1 MPIKILWVDDEINLL
16 KPHLLF
22 LEKKGYETYTSNNAT
37 DAIEMIENEN
47 YDAVLIDEN
56 MPGMSGLE
64 ALPKI
69 KEIRPNLPIIMV
81 TKSEE
86 EHIMEDAIGKHI
98 SDYLIKPVNPNQVLL
113 SLKKILDSS
122 KIISEKAI
130 INYQQEFRTIS
141 MDIMN
146 ARDYEDWENVYKK
159 LVSWELELENIE
171 DQTLIN
177 IIETQKKDAN
187 ASFFKFIEKNYEDW
201 LNGTEEAPILSP
213 NVFQKLVKP
222 HLANNEKVLL
232 ILVDNLR
239 YDQWKTIEPIFN
251 RYYNQEN
258 ENLYYSILPSAT
270 QYARNSFFAGLM
282 PLDIQKKYPEY
293 WLNDPEEGNKNMHE
307 KELLVEQ
314 LKRIGL
320 GNKSINYFKI
330 LNTDF
335 EKKIADEFNKYKNN
349 DLNVIVYNFIDILSH
364 AKTDNK
370 IVSEMIRDDK
380 TYRSITKLWFE
391 NSYLLNIVKK
401 SAEEGI
407 KIIVT
412 TDHGTIFVKEP
423 TKVIGD
429 KESSTNLRYKLGRQ
443 LQYDPKDVFA
453 IDQPEKF
460 HLPKV
465 NVTSKYIFAKENL
478 FLTYPKN
485 YNHFVNY
492 YKDTY
497 QHGGISLEEMIIP
510 LAVLTPK
517 K

>member
-1 MPIKILWVDDEINLL
+1 MPIKILWVDDEIDFL

-37 DAIEMIENEN
+37 DAIEMIENNN

-56 MPGMSGLE
+56 MPGMSGLD

-69 KEIRPNLPIIMV
+69 KEIRPNLPLIMV

-98 SDYLIKPVNPNQVLL
+98 ADYLIKPVNPNQILL

-122 KIISEKAI
+122 KIISEKTV
-130 INYQQEFRTIS
+130 INYQQEFRTIA

-146 ARDYEDWENVYKK
+146 ARDFEDWQEVYKK
-159 LVSWELELENIE
+159 LVHWELELENIE
-171 DQTLIN
+171 DKGLVD
-177 IIETQKKDAN
+177 IIENQKKDAN
-187 ASFFKFIEKNYEDW
+187 AAFFKFIERNYEDW
-201 LNGTEEAPILSP
+201 LHDQEDAPILSH
-213 NVFQKLVKP
+213 NVFQQLVKP
-222 HLANNEKVLL
+222 QVTPNEKVLL

-239 YDQWKTIEPIFN
+239 FDQWKTIEPLFHK
-251 RYYNQEN
+251 YYNQEK

-270 QYARNSFFAGLM
+270 QYARNSFFAGMM
-282 PLDIQKKYPEY
+282 PLEIEKKYPEF
-293 WLNDPEEGNKNMHE
+293 WLNDTDEGNKNMYE
-307 KELLVEQ
+307 KELLGLQ
-314 LKRIGL
+314 LKKLGL
-320 GNKSINYFKI
+320 GDRNFNYFKI
-330 LNTDF
+330 LNSDF
-335 EKKIADEFNKYKNN
+335 EKKIADDFNNYKNN

-364 AKTDNK
+364 AKTDNR
-370 IVSEMIRDDK
+370 IVSEIIRDDK
-380 TYRSITKLWFE
+380 TYRSITKHWFE
-391 NSYLLNIVKK
+391 NSYLMDIVKK
-401 SAEEGI
+401 SAAEGI

-412 TDHGTIFVKEP
+412 TDHGTIYVKEP

-460 HLPKV
+460 FLPKV

-510 LAVLTPK
+510 LVVLTPK

>member
-22 LEKKGYETYTSNNAT
+22 LEKKGYQTFTSNNAT

-69 KEIRPNLPIIMV
+69 KEIKPNLPIIMV

-98 SDYLIKPVNPNQVLL
+98 SDYLIKPVNPNQILL
-113 SLKKILDSS
+113 SLKKILDSN
-122 KIISEKAI
+122 KIISEKTI
-130 INYQQEFRTIS
+130 INYQQEFRNIS

-146 ARDYEDWENVYKK
+146 ARDFEDWENVYKK

-213 NVFQKLVKP
+213 NAFSQLVKP

-239 YDQWKTIEPIFN
+239 YDQWKTIEPIFSK
-251 RYYNQEN
+251 YYNQEN

-270 QYARNSFFAGLM
+270 QYARNAFFAGLM
-282 PLDIQKKYPEY
+282 PLEIEKKYPEY
-293 WLNDPEEGNKNMHE
+293 WLNDTDEGNKNMHE
-307 KELLVEQ
+307 KDLLAEQ

-320 GNKSINYFKI
+320 GKKTFHYFKI
-330 LNTDF
+330 LNTEF
-335 EKKIADEFNKYKNN
+335 EKKTADDFNKYKNN

-401 SAEEGI
+401 AAEEGI

-460 HLPKV
+460 LLPKV